1 MVYVFLIGEKHETL
15 DGVFLFHGG
24 IWHVFMFIIPSDVI
38 GIIIILILLLIGYNL
53 FCCK

>member
-24 IWHVFMFIIPSDVI
+24 IWHVFYVYYS
-38 GIIIILILLLIGYNL
+38 
-53 FCCK
+53 K

>member
-24 IWHVFMFIIPSDVI
+24 IWYVFYVYYSE
-38 GIIIILILLLIGYNL
+38 
-53 FCCK
+53 